1 MLELRNISVGY
12 AAPVLQGVSFAARP
26 GTLTALVGR
35 NGCGKT
41 TLLRAMAGQQPF
53 TGEILLDGRSLRDY
67 KRKELAQHLAF
78 LPQARTVPDIRVQNL
93 VEHGRFPYL
102 GFSRRMT
109 PQDHDAVAL
118 AMEQAG
124 VTAWQDRYLN
134 ELSGGQRQ
142 RVYLAMAL
150 AQGGQTLLLDEPMT
164 YLDAA
169 AQFRFLELLRS
180 LAAQGRTIVLVL
192 HDLAQALQY
201 CNAVAVLDGGQLSAF
216 DAPAAIYAQK
226 ALDPIFRVTLCRT
239 EDDVYYIRPDRSQ
252 AAPSRNDA

>member
-1 MLELRNISVGY
+1 MLELRNVSVGY
-12 AAPVLQGVSFAARP
+12 AAPVLQQVSFTAEP
-26 GTLTALVGR
+26 GKLIAFVGR

-41 TLLRAMAGQQPF
+41 TLLRAIAGQQPF
-53 TGEILLDGRSLRDY
+53 SGEILLDGRSLRHY
-67 KRKELAQHLAF
+67 KRRELAQNLSF
-78 LPQARTVPDIRVQNL
+78 MPQARTIPDIRVQNL

-109 PQDHDAVAL
+109 HRDHDAVAL

-124 VTAWQDRYLN
+124 VTAWQDKYLC

-142 RVYLAMAL
+142 SVYLAMAL

-169 AQFRFLELLRS
+169 AQFRFLDLLRS
-180 LAAQGRTIVLVL
+180 LAGQGKTIILVL

-201 CNAVAVLDGGQLSAF
+201 CDAVAVFDRGRLLAF
-216 DAPAAIYAQK
+216 DVPAAIYEQRK
-226 ALDPIFRVTLCRT
+226 LDDIFDITLCRA
-239 EDDVYYIRPDRSQ
+239 EDGAYYIRSC
-252 AAPSRNDA
+252 AGKINGAPL

>member
-1 MLELRNISVGY
+1 MLELRSVSVSY
-12 AAPVLQGVSFAARP
+12 AAPVLQGVSFAAEP
-26 GTLTALVGR
+26 GKLIALVGR

-53 TGEILLDGRSLRDY
+53 SGEILLDGHSLRDY
-67 KRKELAQHLAF
+67 RRKELAQKLSF
-78 LPQARTVPDIRVQNL
+78 MPQVRAIPDIRVQSL

-109 PQDHDAVAL
+109 RQDYEAVAL

-124 VTAWQDRYLN
+124 VTAWQDNYLC

-169 AQFRFLELLRS
+169 AQFCFLELLRK
-180 LAAQGRTIVLVL
+180 LAGQGKTIILVL

-201 CNAVAVLDGGQLSAF
+201 CDAVAVFDHGRMLAF
-216 DAPAAIYAQK
+216 DTPAAIYKQK
-226 ALDPIFRVTLCRT
+226 LLDRIFGIALCKA
-239 EDDVYYIRPDRSQ
+239 EDEVYYIKSSLQP
-252 AAPSRNDA
+252 AEK